1 MDIVEIAPSY
11 DFANGLTCIAAG
23 RLILNVLS
31 ASWGEGGAF
40 RRALR

>member
-11 DFANGLTCIAAG
+11 DFVNGLTCIMAG
-23 RLILNVLS
+23 RLILNVLA

-40 RRALR
+40 RRAH